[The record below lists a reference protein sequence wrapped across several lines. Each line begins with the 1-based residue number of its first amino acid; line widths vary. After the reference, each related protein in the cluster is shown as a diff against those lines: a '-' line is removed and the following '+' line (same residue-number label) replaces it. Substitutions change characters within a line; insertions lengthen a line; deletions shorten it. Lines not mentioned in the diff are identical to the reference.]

1 MKKFLSSVLVVFLM
15 LSNSCVSTGGSN
27 GRVTAQASSPEPEVK
42 VVNLKLEGT
51 VDADTVLPLMLAL
64 GILNEIAQNKPDL
77 IVLEIDSPG
86 GEVDV
91 GFELAKAIEDS
102 KIPVICAVDGEAAS
116 MAFFILQS
124 CAVRVATPRSKLMIH
139 GVTIVA
145 PVTQQNLPGLAKL
158 IEVYNEMLIQHIVPR
173 MKLPEAEIRKKM
185 DEGDWWMTAAEG
197 VEFGALDGLIE
208 KV

>member
-1 MKKFLSSVLVVFLM
+1 MKKFLSSVLVVFLV
-15 LSNSCVSTGGSN
+15 LSSSCVSTGGGN
-27 GRVTAQASSPEPEVK
+27 GKATAQSTPEPEIK
-42 VVNLKLEGT
+42 VVNLKLEGS
-51 VDADTVLPLMLAL
+51 VGVDTVLPLMFAIGL
-64 GILNEIAQNKPDL
+64 LNEVAQNKPDL

-86 GEVDV
+86 GEVDI
-91 GFELAKAIEDS
+91 GFQLAKAIEDS
-102 KIPVICAVDGEAAS
+102 KIPIVCAVDGEAAS